1 MVFGVVC
8 IHSSEQETFM
18 FCLVCPQITWLFLK
32 KGGFMEQK
40 GLGLFRKKETRGLV
54 FYKFYYKENLAFISN
69 QCGLVFIL
77 VNYAY
82 KSTK

>member
-1 MVFGVVC
+1 
-8 IHSSEQETFM
+8 
-18 FCLVCPQITWLFLK
+18 
-32 KGGFMEQK
+32 MEQK

-69 QCGLVFIL
+69 QCGLVFTL